1 MAVATAVSDYTS
13 PYNDTQYFIQNTKK
27 QGFPWATDPGARR
40 LGGDALLEANAAPS
54 EPQIPSRQAGLDD
67 PPAPPVV
74 VGGGISWEGVL
85 WDEPF
90 LPLLWTT
97 LSAPGFWVSFSTEG
111 AGLNDLLRR
120 FLLLSEPLGS

>member
-1 MAVATAVSDYTS
+1 MTLNTLFK
-13 PYNDTQYFIQNTKK
+13 TQKNKAFHGLQT
-27 QGFPWATDPGARR
+27 QGAGGWVGAPGSKLMRR
-40 LGGDALLEANAAPS
+40 PPS
-54 EPQIPSRQAGLDD
+54 PSRQAGLDD

-85 WDEPF
+85 WEEPF